1 MEVLSPTLRWGL
13 RALSCVGLMGGLAAT
28 SGALDLLRTWT
39 AQAKEEGGGKAAV
52 SFDLPPAAP
61 PPTAKRPAA
70 KKPAPSSAPKPVPSA
85 APAAALRAGL
95 GGLDLGGIG
104 PIAIADDATRASVG
118 NAKASVMTEASVDV
132 VPRPL
137 QRVAPEYPVRARA
150 RGAAGSVTLSILVG
164 ADGRVRDVRVLK
176 ADPPDLFEQAAS
188 DAVRQWTFAPGE
200 YNGAPVD
207 VRVEQTLRFGLE

>member
-1 MEVLSPTLRWGL
+1 MDVLPPALRWGL
-13 RALSCVGLMGGLAAT
+13 RVLSCVGLVGGLAAT
-28 SGALDLLRTWT
+28 SGALDLLRAWT
-39 AQAKEEGGGKAAV
+39 AEAKTEGGGKAAV

-61 PPTAKRPAA
+61 PPTATRPAA
-70 KKPAPSSAPKPVPSA
+70 KKTKPSSAPKPAASA

-95 GGLDLGGIG
+95 GGLDLGGVG
-104 PIAIADDATRASVG
+104 PISVADDATRASVG
-118 NAKASVMTEASVDV
+118 GAKAAVMTEASVDV

-150 RGAAGSVTLSILVG
+150 RGAAGAVTLSILVG

-176 ADPPDLFEQAAS
+176 ADPPDLFEEAAV
-188 DAVRQWTFAPGE
+188 DAVRQWTFTPGE
-200 YNGAPVD
+200 YNGSPVD